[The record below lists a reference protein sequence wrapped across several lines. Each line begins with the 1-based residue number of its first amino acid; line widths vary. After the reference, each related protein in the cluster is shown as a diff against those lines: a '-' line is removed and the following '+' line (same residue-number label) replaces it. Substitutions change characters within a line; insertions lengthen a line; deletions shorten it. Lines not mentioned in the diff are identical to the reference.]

1 MISSARKL
9 TARFR
14 LKSLGVIVSLA
25 LLATTAR
32 ASAEVVYAPFIEP
45 GGVTTVGAYEGIV
58 SVTVS
63 GIGQALADL
72 FSDAFYLLPTGG
84 NPAIHT
90 VTWNLGFGTPLQDA
104 ANFIVGG
111 LPAFNPTNI
120 YSFNLNTGVSVPT
133 QLHFG
138 LIDENYTDNSGAY
151 TIVVT
156 QLAPAVP
163 EPSTWAMMILGF
175 AGVGFMTYRRQRRA
189 RSESWPL
196 GISHLQIV

>member
-1 MISSARKL
+1 MISSARRS
-9 TARFR
+9 TPRIR
-14 LKSLGVIVSLA
+14 IGSLGAIVGLA
-25 LLATTAR
+25 LLATTAG

-45 GGVTTVGAYEGIV
+45 TGVTTVGAYEGVV

-63 GIGQALADL
+63 GVGQALGNA
-72 FSDAFYLLPTGG
+72 FSDAFYLLPAGG
-84 NPAIHT
+84 FPPAHT
-90 VTWNLGFGTPLQDA
+90 ATWNLGFGTPLQDA

-120 YSFNLNTGVSVPT
+120 YSFNLNTGASVPT

-138 LIDENYTDNSGAY
+138 LIDGTYTDNSGAY

-175 AGVGFMTYRRQRRA
+175 AGIGLMAYRRKLKPA
-189 RSESWPL
+189 L
-196 GISHLQIV
+196 MAA

>member
-1 MISSARKL
+1 MGAEMKI
-9 TARFR
+9 
-14 LKSLGVIVSLA
+14 LGVIVSLA
-25 LLATTAR
+25 LLAGTAG
-32 ASAEVVYAPFIEP
+32 ASAEIVYAPFTGP
-45 GGVTTVGAYEGIV
+45 AGVTTAGAYEGIV

-63 GIGQALADL
+63 GVGQALGNA

-84 NPAIHT
+84 FPPTHT
-90 VTWNLGFGTPLQDA
+90 GTWNLGFGKPLQDA

-120 YSFNLNTGVSVPT
+120 YNFDLNTGVSVPT

-138 LIDENYTDNSGAY
+138 LIEESYTDNSGAY

-175 AGVGFMTYRRQRRA
+175 AGIGFMAYRRKSKPA
-189 RSESWPL
+189 L
-196 GISHLQIV
+196 MAA